1 MILSNLQNI
10 RLQIKETA
18 SKCGRDPDAIR
29 LVAVS
34 KKCPVSSLQ
43 EAMQANQFLFGENYI
58 QEAVQKKAATGAT
71 ALFHFIGHLQSNK
84 VRPAAQTFQM
94 IETIDRFKLAAALDK
109 ELKLQDRDMDI
120 LVQVNIGRELQKSG
134 ILPEDTE
141 KLLTQILPLSNLKIR
156 GLMTIPPFAENPE
169 QTRPYFRALRLLAE
183 EMQEKNYFFDNNHV
197 ELSMGMSSDYVI
209 AIEEGATLVRVGT
222 AIFGNR
228 PEK

>member
-1 MILSNLQNI
+1 MILSNLKTI
-10 RLQIKETA
+10 RLQIQETA

-58 QEAVQKKAATGAT
+58 QEAVQKKEVTGDA

-109 ELKLQDRDMDI
+109 ELKLQGRNMDI

-183 EMQEKNYFFDNNHV
+183 EMQKKKYFFDNNHV
-197 ELSMGMSSDYVI
+197 ELSMGMSSDYAI
-209 AIEEGATLVRVGT
+209 AIEEGATLIRVGT
-222 AIFGNR
+222 AIFGDR
-228 PEK
+228 PGQ

>member
-10 RLQIKETA
+10 RLKIQETA
-18 SKCGRDPDAIR
+18 SKCGRAPDSIR

-109 ELKLQDRDMDI
+109 ELKLQGKTMDI
-120 LVQVNIGRELQKSG
+120 LVQVNIGREPQKSG
-134 ILPEDTE
+134 VLPEDTE
-141 KLLTQILPLSNLKIR
+141 KLLAQIIPLSNLRIQ
-156 GLMTIPPFAENPE
+156 GLMTIPPFVEDPE
-169 QTRPYFRALRLLAE
+169 QTRPYFRDLRLLAE
-183 EMQEKNYFFDNNHV
+183 KMQGKKYFFDNSHV